1 MSDRERKQWEKT
13 IREIVSSHREFLVYI
28 ASEKR
33 D

>member
-1 MSDRERKQWEKT
+1 MSENERKEWERT
-13 IREIVSSHREFLVYI
+13 IKQIVESNREFLVYI